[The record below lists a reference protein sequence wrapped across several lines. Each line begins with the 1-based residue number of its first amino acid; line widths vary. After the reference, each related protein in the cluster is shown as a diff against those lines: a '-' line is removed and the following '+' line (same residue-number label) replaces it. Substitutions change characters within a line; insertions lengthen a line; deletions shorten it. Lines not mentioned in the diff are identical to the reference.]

1 MEKPQNDEN
10 NMPKEDPMDKLYLRY
25 IASAAA
31 KLNIKL
37 PVVMIDGKKKVLL
50 NQTDELIPLAKA
62 MATKNKV
69 LDDNP
74 NPFVKAQ
81 FFDGKLVCDDDLRE
95 TIKQYI
101 CEPNT
106 IRQTLFFGGIEN
118 HAYRDMVYCIDVSF
132 ENVETWSNKNKVFD
146 FLQDSA
152 EQQQF
157 KIVLSDKSKVWVVYT
172 ETSPDGSEVL
182 GRAFAY
188 EKSEFSGAA
197 FIKK

>member
-1 MEKPQNDEN
+1 
-10 NMPKEDPMDKLYLRY
+10 MPKDDPMDKLYLRY

-37 PVVMIDGKKKVLL
+37 PVVMIDGKEKVLL
-50 NQTDELIPLAKA
+50 NRTDELIPLAKA
-62 MATKNKV
+62 MATEAATKNKV

-106 IRQTLFFGGIEN
+106 HAQFFGGIEK
-118 HAYRDMVYCIDVSF
+118 HVYRDKVYFIDVSF
-132 ENVETWSNKNKVFD
+132 ANLETWSNKKQVFD
-146 FLQDSA
+146 LLQDSA

-157 KIVLSDKSKVWVVYT
+157 EMVLSDKSKVWVVYR
-172 ETSPDGSEVL
+172 ETSLDGSDVI
-182 GRAFAY
+182 GRTFAY
-188 EKSEFSGAA
+188 EKSEFSQ
-197 FIKK
+197 